1 MRSGGVHTLGVAEP
15 RAANKGEQD
24 AAPAT
29 GAQGRS
35 KGGVRSHVPADIRNV
50 SFPASMRGY
59 DRAAVEAYV
68 RRVNRVIA
76 ELEVTR
82 SPQAAVKHAVERVSE
97 QTKSI
102 LEEARESAEQI
113 TTTAR
118 AEGDEILAG
127 AKAEAA
133 ELVVNASDGAD
144 RVRVEAEQL
153 IAGAK
158 AEAEKLI
165 KDAKAE
171 AEQIVGAANAEAAE
185 RRSQADEELTSLQAQ
200 AEAKMRELEADTATV
215 WKERHEL
222 LGDIDRMAVRLHEAA
237 SAAASRFSDED
248 RDEVADETRPGT
260 ESEQTAVLPAA
271 APAEGA
277 VDEPPARR
285 QPRKT

>member
-15 RAANKGEQD
+15 RAANTGEQD